1 MAVLD
6 RASAVADLRGL
17 RFADGMG
24 WILWAF
30 VHLVL
35 IPEWE
40 NRISLSIKWI
50 FALLSQ
56 QRASIHPAHRYAQ
69 SAHGPRCC

>member
-17 RFADGMG
+17 RFADGIG

-35 IPEWE
+35 IP
-40 NRISLSIKWI
+40 
-50 FALLSQ
+50 
-56 QRASIHPAHRYAQ
+56 
-69 SAHGPRCC
+69 